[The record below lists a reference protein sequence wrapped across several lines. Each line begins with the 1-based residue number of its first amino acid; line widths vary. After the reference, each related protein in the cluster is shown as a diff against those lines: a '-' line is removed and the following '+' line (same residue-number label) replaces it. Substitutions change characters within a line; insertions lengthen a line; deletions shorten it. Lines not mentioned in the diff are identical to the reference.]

1 MEISSPVLSLF
12 PFLQSENSLHHH
24 GLILQAEEKDILHSA
39 QTPNSSDRADPTPS
53 MEPRQSKGPFMI
65 DAGILQAAQAST
77 VLPHSS
83 SVYPP
88 PSFPPTT
95 LDREVL
101 LEDPLDTQLSSRNP
115 RTLSLNTYRTISSCH
130 IIFSWK
136 PEERR

>member
-65 DAGILQAAQAST
+65 DAGIL
-77 VLPHSS
+77 
-83 SVYPP
+83 
-88 PSFPPTT
+88 
-95 LDREVL
+95 
-101 LEDPLDTQLSSRNP
+101 
-115 RTLSLNTYRTISSCH
+115 
-130 IIFSWK
+130 
-136 PEERR
+136 